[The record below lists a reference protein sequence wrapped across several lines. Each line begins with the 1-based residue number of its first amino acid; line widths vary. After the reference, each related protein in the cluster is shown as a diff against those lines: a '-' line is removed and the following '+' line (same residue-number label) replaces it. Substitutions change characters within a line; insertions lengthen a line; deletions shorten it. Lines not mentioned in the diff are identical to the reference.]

1 MVNKMKIDLKIIEE
15 IHRYNQINRY
25 VNEQELPPPPAGEGE
40 IPPPPPTDTTIPPA
54 TDVTTPPP
62 PPPPTEVAPVPVD
75 VENDP
80 DVEKL
85 DDKKEKKVEV
95 TDLVKS
101 QKTVEEKQEQYFETL
116 FGHLSDLENK
126 LSAMDDIINRLNN
139 IETKIEKYREKT
151 PEEKLELRSLDS
163 GPFNQKLSQ
172 FFQDKEDEMEQSG
185 KNEYVLTSDEV
196 ESYSPNEIKRSFRDF
211 SDTEMTPEND
221 ISKFKKI
228 Y

>member
-196 ESYSPNEIKRSFRDF
+196 ESYSPNEIKKSFRDF

-221 ISKFKKI
+221 ISNFKKI